1 MNFIVNL
8 LKLYPG
14 LTSGFV
20 QTAVYVGSAF
30 LLFNGLWLI
39 YKAFKQLKRIKKSLL
54 NKEAKTKS
62 SPDDPLCVLTAK
74 TLYTAHKEYKKGT
87 YPQSF
92 LVDATRQLMENLF
105 EVNYLSKITAISN
118 LLPPMGFIGTIFG
131 MIMIFMAKADPN
143 SELNTTGLGVA
154 LFTTL
159 AALSCF
165 VVLEALKMR
174 ASSLSKQRIESGLN
188 IKIEPEKVVPM
199 MVDSDNKTIA
209 EKKQKTMGKR

>member
-8 LKLYPG
+8 LRLYPG
-14 LTSGFV
+14 LASGLV

-30 LLFNGLWLI
+30 LFFNGIWLLF
-39 YKAFKQLKRIKKSLL
+39 KASKHLKRMKKSLL
-54 NKEAKTKS
+54 NKEAEKKNA
-62 SPDDPLCVLTAK
+62 PDDPLCVLTAK
-74 TLYTAHKEYKKGT
+74 TLYTAHKEYKEGT
-87 YPQSF
+87 YPHSF

-143 SELNTTGLGVA
+143 SELNTSGLGTA

-159 AALSCF
+159 VALSCF

-209 EKKQKTMGKR
+209 EKKQKTMEKR

>member
-1 MNFIVNL
+1 MNFIINL
-8 LKLYPG
+8 LRLYPG
-14 LTSGFV
+14 LISGFV
-20 QTAVYVGSAF
+20 QAVVYVGSAF
-30 LLFNGLWLI
+30 LLFNGLWLLFT
-39 YKAFKQLKRIKKSLL
+39 AFKHLKRIKKSQL
-54 NKEAKTKS
+54 NKVAKTEN

-74 TLYTAHKEYKKGT
+74 TLYTAHKEYKEGT
-87 YPQSF
+87 YPHSF

-143 SELNTTGLGVA
+143 SELNTSGLGAA

-174 ASSLSKQRIESGLN
+174 VSSLSKQRIESGLN
-188 IKIEPEKVVPM
+188 IKIEPEKVVPL

-209 EKKQKTMGKR
+209 GKKQKAIEKR